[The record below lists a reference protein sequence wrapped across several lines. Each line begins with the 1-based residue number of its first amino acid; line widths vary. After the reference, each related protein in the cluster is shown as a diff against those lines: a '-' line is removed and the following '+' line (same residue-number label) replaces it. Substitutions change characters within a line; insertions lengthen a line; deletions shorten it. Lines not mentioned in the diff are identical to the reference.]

1 MSQIALAYVDR
12 QKERE
17 INEKRRRKMM
27 KKTTFCSKSKLY
39 MIDFY
44 NSFQKY
50 IHCEII
56 FLSEQEQKQNNSNT
70 NCLAFAAFGDQG
82 VVKIQR
88 TFSNPSYRYIFLKVS
103 KKQYDN
109 AKKFCENQIG
119 KKYDSQSASWRLLV
133 WPIRKSIND
142 TWWCASFV
150 HACLQKIDL
159 LKYYQINTLDV
170 DDIVS
175 LVNEHPERILDIGF
189 TPYQMKITSDATLD
203 DLFDVK

>member
-1 MSQIALAYVDR
+1 MSQIALIYVDR
-12 QKERE
+12 QMERDE
-17 INEKRRRKMM
+17 NYKRRQKMM
-27 KKTTFCSKSKLY
+27 KKTTFCSKLKLY

-56 FLSEQEQKQNNSNT
+56 FLSEQNKNNNI
-70 NCLAFAAFGDQG
+70 NCLAFAAFEDQG
-82 VVKIQR
+82 VVKTQR
-88 TFSNPSYRYIFLKVS
+88 TISNPSYCYIFLKVS

-109 AKKFCENQIG
+109 AKKFCEYQVG
-119 KKYDSQSASWRLLV
+119 KNYDSQSASWRLLV
-133 WPIRKSIND
+133 WPIRKSINN

-175 LVNEHPERILDIGF
+175 LVKEHPERILDIGF
-189 TPYQMKITSDATLD
+189 TPYQMKIASDATLG